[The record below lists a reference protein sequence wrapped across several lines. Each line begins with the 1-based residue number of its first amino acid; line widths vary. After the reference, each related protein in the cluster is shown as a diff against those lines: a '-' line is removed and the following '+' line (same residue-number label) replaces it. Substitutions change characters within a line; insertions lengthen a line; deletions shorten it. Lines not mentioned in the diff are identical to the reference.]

1 MIATDQ
7 YLSKSSAGLRRR
19 IFTFLSWITIV
30 GALII
35 YLFVTCLF
43 SGPVE
48 RDNSKKLYSV
58 NFIHW
63 NDFHSANT
71 PYVAHWGRH
80 KGSLVGGYANLAG
93 YIDSLLKIYPEAV
106 VLNAGDD
113 FQGTPISSF
122 TKGMS
127 QILILNRIVPAAF
140 TIGNHE
146 FDYGWDNFT
155 NCMQHARFPI
165 ISCNLYDS
173 TKGGLAVKPYIVVVS
188 NKIRVGVIGLI
199 IESLSSTVMPL
210 NMKGLVA
217 LDPVVAIRRQLDL
230 LKDKT
235 DLIVVLSHSG
245 FVEDSLLALQLSD
258 VDLIFGGHSH
268 TVLFQPVKVNNILIF
283 QAGSRGQFLG
293 HLQATVDTEKKTVR
307 DYQYELIENVVGQ
320 VIPNP
325 EVSRVVDSLEATIG
339 SEMDKVVAELIS
351 PWIRNSDGESNLGN
365 WICDVI
371 RDYFQTDIA
380 FHNSGG
386 IRKGMDAGPVRVRDI
401 WEISPFDNTI
411 VILQVTGDQLLS
423 LLDWRIKHPRDLL
436 QISGIRL
443 IYDTN
448 EKVLVSTTIAGQQI
462 DPKRIY
468 SIATNNYITANIGRF
483 FGLDPDAVKIK
494 DSGLICRDVLVKAA
508 EQQKRIDS
516 KVDGRLVLQ

>member
-1 MIATDQ
+1 MIAIDHH
-7 YLSKSSAGLRRR
+7 LSRSSDGMRKR
-19 IFTFLSWITIV
+19 IFAFLSGIAIV
-30 GALII
+30 SALII
-35 YLFVTCLF
+35 YLFVTSLF
-43 SGPVE
+43 SIPVE
-48 RDNSKKLYSV
+48 RDTSKKLYSV

-63 NDFHSANT
+63 NDFHSANL
-71 PYVAHWGRH
+71 PYIARWGRH

-93 YIDSLLKIYPEAV
+93 YVDSLLIIYPEAV

-127 QILILNRIVPAAF
+127 QILILNRIIPTAF

-146 FDYGWDNFT
+146 FDYGWDNLT
-155 NCMQHARFPI
+155 DCMQHARFPI

-173 TKGGLAVKPYIVVVS
+173 TKGGLAVDPYIVVVS
-188 NKIRVGVIGLI
+188 NKIRVGIVGLI
-199 IESLSSTVMPL
+199 MESLSSTVMPL
-210 NMKGLVA
+210 NMKGLAA
-217 LDPVVAIRRQLDL
+217 LDPVVAIRRQVDL
-230 LKDKT
+230 LKDIT
-235 DLIVVLSHSG
+235 DLIVVLSHNG

-268 TVLFQPVKVNNILIF
+268 TVLFQPVKVNDILIC

-293 HLQATVDTEKKTVR
+293 HLQATVDTEKKIVR

-320 VIPNP
+320 VVPNP
-325 EVSRVVDSLEATIG
+325 EVSRVVDSLEAILG
-339 SEMDKVVAELIS
+339 SEMDKIVAELIS
-351 PWIRNSDGESNLGN
+351 PWIRNSGGESNLGN
-365 WICDVI
+365 WICDAI
-371 RDYFQTDIA
+371 RDYFQADIA

-386 IRKGMDAGPVRVRDI
+386 IRKGMDAGPLRVRDI

-411 VILQVTGDQLLS
+411 EILQITGDQLLS

-443 IYDTN
+443 IYNTN
-448 EKVLVSTTIAGQQI
+448 EKVLVSATVAGQQI
-462 DPKRIY
+462 DPKHIY
-468 SIATNNYITANIGRF
+468 SIAANNYITANLKRF
-483 FGLDPDAVKIK
+483 FGLDPSEVKIK
-494 DSGLICRDVLVKAA
+494 DSGLICRDILIKAA

>member
-1 MIATDQ
+1 MIAIDHH
-7 YLSKSSAGLRRR
+7 LSRSSAGPRKRNFAFR
-19 IFTFLSWITIV
+19 SGITIFS
-30 GALII
+30 ALLI
-35 YLFVTCLF
+35 YLFMTYPF
-43 SGPVE
+43 SNPVE
-48 RDNSKKLYSV
+48 GNSGKKLNSV

-63 NDFHSANT
+63 NDFHSANR
-71 PYVAHWGRH
+71 PYIARWGRH
-80 KGSLVGGYANLAG
+80 RGSLVGGYANLAG
-93 YIDSLLKIYPEAV
+93 YVDSLLKIYPEAV
-106 VLNAGDD
+106 LLNAGDD

-127 QILILNRIVPAAF
+127 QILILNQIMPTAF

-146 FDYGWDNFT
+146 FDYGWGNWT
-155 NCMQHARFPI
+155 SCVQHARFPI

-173 TKGGLAVKPYIVVVS
+173 TKGGLAVEPYIIVMS
-188 NKIRVGVIGLI
+188 NKVRIGVIGLI
-199 IESLSSTVMPL
+199 MESLSSTVMPL
-210 NMKGLVA
+210 NMKGLAA
-217 LDPVVAIRRQLDL
+217 LDQVGAIRQQLDL
-230 LKDKT
+230 LKNKT
-235 DLIVVLSHSG
+235 DLIVVLSHNG

-268 TVLFQPVKVNNILIF
+268 TVLFQPVKVNNILIC
-283 QAGSRGQFLG
+283 QAGSQGQFLG
-293 HLQATVDTEKKTVR
+293 HLQATVDTEKKIVR

-320 VIPNP
+320 VVPNP
-325 EVSRVVDSLEATIG
+325 EVSRVVDSLEAILG

-365 WICDVI
+365 WICDAL
-371 RDYFQTDIA
+371 RDYFQTDLA
-380 FHNSGG
+380 LQNSGG

-401 WEISPFDNTI
+401 WEIAPFDNTI
-411 VILQVTGDQLLS
+411 VTLRVTGDQLLS

-443 IYDTN
+443 IYDVS
-448 EKVLVSTTIAGQQI
+448 EQVLIAATVAGQPI
-462 DPKRIY
+462 DPQQTY
-468 SIATNNYITANIGRF
+468 SIATNNYITANLKRF
-483 FGLDPDAVKIK
+483 FGLDPSEVKVE

>member
-1 MIATDQ
+1 M
-7 YLSKSSAGLRRR
+7 SKRISVFLAG
-19 IFTFLSWITIV
+19 ITIV
-30 GALII
+30 CALII
-35 YLFVTCLF
+35 YLFVTDLF
-43 SGPVE
+43 SNPVE
-48 RDNSKKLYSV
+48 REAGKKLNSV

-63 NDFHSANT
+63 NDFHSANR
-71 PYVAHWGRH
+71 PYIARWGRH
-80 KGSLVGGYANLAG
+80 RGSLVGGYANLAG
-93 YIDSLLKIYPEAV
+93 YVDSLLKIYPEAV

-127 QILILNRIVPAAF
+127 QIFILNRIMPTAF

-146 FDYGWDNFT
+146 FDYGWDNLI

-173 TKGGLAVKPYIVVVS
+173 TKGDLAVEPYIVTVS

-199 IESLSSTVMPL
+199 MESLSSTVMPL
-210 NMKGLVA
+210 NMKGLAV

-235 DLIVVLSHSG
+235 DLIVVLSHNG
-245 FVEDSLLALQLSD
+245 FVEDSLLALQLSE

-268 TVLFQPVKVNNILIF
+268 TALFQPVKVNDILIC
-283 QAGSRGQFLG
+283 QAGSQGQFLG
-293 HLQATVDTEKKTVR
+293 HLQATVDTENKIVR
-307 DYQYELIENVVGQ
+307 DYRYELIENVVGQ
-320 VIPNP
+320 VVPNL
-325 EVSRVVDSLEATIG
+325 EVSRVVDSLEAVLG

-351 PWIRNSDGESNLGN
+351 PWIRNSEGESNLGN
-365 WICDVI
+365 WICDAL
-371 RDYFQTDIA
+371 RDFFQTDIA

-401 WEISPFDNTI
+401 WEVAPFDNTV

-443 IYDTN
+443 IYDTS
-448 EKVLVSTTIAGQQI
+448 EKMLVSAIVEGQQI
-462 DPKRIY
+462 DPKKTY
-468 SIATNNYITANIGRF
+468 SIATNNYITANLKRF
-483 FGLDPDAVKIK
+483 LGLDPSGVKIK
-494 DSGLICRDVLVKAA
+494 DSGLICRDVLIKVA